1 MLKFYTSGKR
11 VCQGLLVT
19 MELKSRQ
26 DLILRLYNMVVPCK
40 DEITF
45 KVYMN
50 DDAMDHVVVD
60 VAKKKLAEIMQKE
73 ITDLQRFAS
82 VVSPSTG
89 EKWITDELV
98 VVAESKEVVGD
109 MISETVLD
117 QYNLLNCHSGMLY
130 ASGGLYFV
138 TLAIVL

>member
-117 QYNLLNCHSGMLY
+117 QGDTITNRKLVYFDFGIS
-130 ASGGLYFV
+130 SQGLVEFH
-138 TLAIVL
+138 